1 MIITLSVISSPI
13 CTAAAFVIRT
23 KHPIESAA
31 SASSFTYV
39 IHNNKSPFESFML
52 LQRRKRRVVQKQHST
67 YLRANTDDA
76 NERNDDFD
84 DNTENRDETTNS
96 ERQQQ
101 NEDTRNNEIHDMD
114 DHPQILLLEQRVA
127 QLQQLVSAQQIQIR
141 HLLRNVQKLEEITEA
156 FADVMNLL
164 QQAGLQMQKL
174 NPDDNLLSSSSSF
187 TPTIEPKT
195 SESAS
200 PKIDTTESPQKD
212 RSSSSMD
219 EGIVAEAIIGNGS
232 SIFGTAPST
241 VLDAADSAGAAILA
255 GVLAGKLRMLVDVRD
270 AELNFD
276 HSAETMVQFLELAV
290 LPVAAGLEGLQSS
303 IRRNRLK
310 IVFPTVSQLLAYRKH
325 MALSAPD
332 VVALSTL
339 GFDPVEEQRDNLI
352 VVLAPAPDDDEGLRA
367 LHDLLTSDK
376 RSITQPLVVL
386 NHHMLPLTGPAA
398 KFEVAYH
405 LRLLSV
411 HYNTGGDSKK
421 GEFFDDDNEID
432 FQLENKEISA
442 ENKEISAIATPPFGI
457 DEEAIINTTATTA
470 SYYDPV
476 IEDIR
481 MTDENAFAENT
492 TILLKTK
499 KDVEKAAYQAAA
511 VRKEAAIEAALKH
524 AYEGGAQYHGV
535 TRAMVI
541 RAYPRPWHV
550 FVDTSPDDLEADFQV
565 AATFDVEPTTEQ
577 VNQAIIECLE
587 GSEKEDELVAQQMQ
601 QALELGQL
609 DRVSQILT
617 NLGLGDLDDDAEDD
631 DDEDDEFYQYMIG
644 EDSV

>member
-174 NPDDNLLSSSSSF
+174 KPDDNLLSSSSSF
-187 TPTIEPKT
+187 APTIEPKT

-617 NLGLGDLDDDAEDD
+617 NLGLGDLDDDAD